1 MAISRA
7 MRRLL
12 EIREIQEEQSQI
24 ALESALGELRRLE
37 MALQFA
43 HARERGGRELVA
55 AGAQTGNLTD
65 RIAGLE
71 ETRVAARRAS
81 ALKPR
86 IGEVE
91 QVVNERREA
100 LLERRV
106 ERRQAET
113 LIREQE
119 FADAV
124 EATRRAQSGMDDWFL
139 GRLLRTRDDDGDSE
153 R

>member
-1 MAISRA
+1 MAVSRA

-12 EIREIQEEQSQI
+12 DIRKIQEEQSQI

-37 MALQFA
+37 AALRRA
-43 HARERGGRELVA
+43 HTRERGGRELVV
-55 AGAQTGNLTD
+55 AGVAKGNLTD

-71 ETRVAARRAS
+71 ETHVAARLTS
-81 ALKPR
+81 ALAPR
-86 IGEVE
+86 IGEAE
-91 QVVNERREA
+91 RKVNERREA

-113 LIREQE
+113 LISERESV
-119 FADAV
+119 DAV

-139 GRLLRTRDDDGDSE
+139 GRLLRTRNDPGESE
-153 R
+153 G